1 MDSDDVKSNHDSDPD
16 YDPDAQ
22 TESSEEEEDDD
33 YEDDLPQTIVVITQR
48 RMKKP
53 HYEDEEEDDEES
65 DNAPT
70 TTTTTATKEVKH
82 DPDKDVNN
90 FIKAFT
96 KVDDK
101 YWTALPSEERE
112 KHRQAVIRIKNPDGV
127 PSQIPLRFKVLQAE
141 ISPSAKELILSKID
155 QFNTTPV
162 HSGEYHKL
170 RNWISAL
177 EAMPITH
184 FKALPVTANDPKEL
198 IAHFLE
204 HVRRTLDDTVYG
216 HGEAK
221 DQILRII
228 AQWVSNPKS
237 KGHCIGICGS
247 MGVGKTSIIKDGLSK
262 ALGLPFS
269 FITLGGASDGSIL
282 EGHNYTYEGSSYGKI
297 CEVLMKAKCMNP
309 IIFFDEL
316 DKVSTTSRGEEI
328 SNILTHLTDSTQN
341 DHFTDRYFGD
351 IEFDLSKALMIFS
364 YNDESLI
371 NPILK
376 DRMITIRVPGYSLK
390 DKIVIAKN
398 YLLPKILSQYQFNAG
413 DIVFPDA
420 TIEDIVNKLPSEEGV
435 RGLKRGMESIVSWL
449 NMYRYI
455 PPLATTAEGE
465 TSKKRKRI
473 YDNLVFP
480 LEVNTEHVDQL
491 LSKSELDAKTRRNEI
506 ISTMYL

>member
-1 MDSDDVKSNHDSDPD
+1 
-16 YDPDAQ
+16 
-22 TESSEEEEDDD
+22 
-33 YEDDLPQTIVVITQR
+33 
-48 RMKKP
+48 
-53 HYEDEEEDDEES
+53 
-65 DNAPT
+65 
-70 TTTTTATKEVKH
+70 
-82 DPDKDVNN
+82 
-90 FIKAFT
+90 
-96 KVDDK
+96 
-101 YWTALPSEERE
+101 
-112 KHRQAVIRIKNPDGV
+112 
-127 PSQIPLRFKVLQAE
+127 
-141 ISPSAKELILSKID
+141 
-155 QFNTTPV
+155 
-162 HSGEYHKL
+162 
-170 RNWISAL
+170 
-177 EAMPITH
+177 
-184 FKALPVTANDPKEL
+184 
-198 IAHFLE
+198 
-204 HVRRTLDDTVYG
+204 
-216 HGEAK
+216 
-221 DQILRII
+221 
-228 AQWVSNPKS
+228 
-237 KGHCIGICGS
+237 